1 MWPNSGALEAGE
13 TARVQVLLL
22 GTKVNLADPQRVE
35 ECRRD
40 RFQVGCSFHLASGC
54 MTMRRAGVSL
64 SSSSNSSSSGWRGS
78 AAMRMQMSE

>member
-22 GTKVNLADPQRVE
+22 GSKVDLDDPLCVE

-40 RFQVGCSFHLASGC
+40 RFQVSCGL
-54 MTMRRAGVSL
+54 RRNAEEPSQ
-64 SSSSNSSSSGWRGS
+64 RGS
-78 AAMRMQMSE
+78 SRCLLAHGTSQYLLGR